1 VSAVD
6 LADYDPMDREIQ
18 QCPFDHY
25 AALRSH
31 GPVFHHEATGMYFV
45 ARHDVVNRVLRDT
58 ATFSSVGSNV
68 KTAAS
73 SAVMEQ
79 VAAIMAEGWPRAET
93 LLTVDPPR
101 HTRYRKLVARTFS
114 ARRIARLEDTVRDI
128 AIELIDAFPDDG
140 LIDFHADF
148 AVSLPVRV
156 IHHTLNM
163 SADTIDSIKVWS
175 EAANIALGASPPDEA
190 RLDAA
195 RSQVEAQRYWY
206 GEYQDRLGDP
216 TDDILSELA
225 HADFDDPD
233 NPDGETRK
241 LEFPEVYG
249 IIKQLMVAG
258 NETTTKFLNETMRML
273 IERPDVWAAVE
284 ADPAANIH
292 GLVEEGLRLSS
303 PNQGLFRYV
312 TTDTELGGVPIPAGS
327 TLWVMFAAANRDAAV
342 FSDAETFDLSRPNLN
357 EHLAFGKGHHFCIGA
372 PLSRLEGRV
381 AFEELAKRIELP
393 TFAPDN
399 TFEYEPS
406 YILRGLAQ
414 LDLHVTKRSQP
425 EES

>member
-1 VSAVD
+1 MTTAD
-6 LADYDPMDREIQ
+6 LTNYDPMDREIQ

-45 ARHDVVNRVLRDT
+45 ARHDMVNQVLRDT

-73 SAVMEQ
+73 SRIMDQ
-79 VAAIMAEGWPRAET
+79 VAEIMAQGWPRAET

-101 HTRYRKLVARTFS
+101 QTRYRKLVSRTFS
-114 ARRIARLEDTVRDI
+114 ARRIAQLEDKVREI
-128 AIELIDAFPDDG
+128 AVELIDAFPDDG
-140 LIDFHADF
+140 PIDFHAAF

-156 IHHTLNM
+156 IHHALNM
-163 SADTIDSIKVWS
+163 SSDTVDRIKVWS
-175 EAANIALGASPPDEA
+175 EAANIALGASPPDEV
-190 RLDAA
+190 RLEAA
-195 RSQVEAQRYWY
+195 RSQVDAQKYWY
-206 GEYQDRLGDP
+206 GEYQDRLATP
-216 TDDILSELA
+216 SDDILSDLA

-233 NPDGETRK
+233 TPEGETRK
-241 LEFPEVYG
+241 LEFPEVYS

-273 IERPDVWAAVE
+273 IERPDAWDALVS
-284 ADPAANIH
+284 DPAAHAH

-303 PNQGLFRYV
+303 PNQGLFRHV
-312 TTDTELGGVPIPAGS
+312 TTDTELDGVPIPAGS
-327 TLWVMFAAANRDAAV
+327 TLWVMFAAANRDASV
-342 FSDAETFDLSRPNLN
+342 FPDAEEFDLSRPNLN

-372 PLSRLEGRV
+372 PLSRLEGKV

-393 TFAPDN
+393 RFAPEN
-399 TFEYEPS
+399 VFEYEPS

-414 LDLHVTKRSQP
+414 LDLLVTKRPQP
-425 EES
+425 QEA

>member
-1 VSAVD
+1 MSTVD
-6 LADYDPMDREIQ
+6 LANYDPMDREIQ

-25 AALRSH
+25 AALRDH
-31 GPVFHHEATGMYFV
+31 GPVFHHEPTGMYFV
-45 ARHDVVNRVLRDT
+45 ARHDVVNQILRDT
-58 ATFSSVGSNV
+58 TTFSSVGSNV

-73 SAVMEQ
+73 SDVMEQ

-93 LLTVDPPR
+93 MLTVDPPR

-114 ARRIARLEDTVRDI
+114 ARRIATLEDTVRQI
-128 AIELIDAFPDDG
+128 AIDLIDAFPDNG
-140 LIDFHADF
+140 PIDFHTDF

-156 IHHTLNM
+156 IHHALNM
-163 SADTIDSIKVWS
+163 SPDTVDHIKVWS
-175 EAANIALGASPPDEA
+175 DAANIALGASPPDEA

-206 GEYQDRLGDP
+206 EEYQDRLTTP
-216 TDDILSELA
+216 RDDILSDLT

-233 NPDGETRK
+233 SPDTETRK
-241 LEFPEVYG
+241 LEFPEVYS

-273 IERPDVWAAVE
+273 IERPDVWAELA
-284 ADPAANIH
+284 ADPAARIH

-312 TTDTELGGVPIPAGS
+312 TADTELDGVPIPAGS

-342 FSDAETFDLSRPNLN
+342 FADAESFDLSRDNVK

-372 PLSRLEGRV
+372 PLSRLEGKV

-393 TFAPDN
+393 SFAPHHV
-399 TFEYEPS
+399 FEYEPS
-406 YILRGLAQ
+406 FIMRGLAR
-414 LDLHVTKRSQP
+414 LDLHVIKRPQRQEP
-425 EES
+425 

>member
-1 VSAVD
+1 MSAVD
-6 LADYDPMDREIQ
+6 LANYDPMDREIQ

-31 GPVFHHEATGMYFV
+31 GPVFRHEATGMYFV

-58 ATFSSVGSNV
+58 ATFSSMGSNV

-79 VAAIMAEGWPRAET
+79 VAEIMAQGWPRAET

-101 HTRYRKLVARTFS
+101 QTRYRKLVSRTFS
-114 ARRIARLEDTVRDI
+114 ARRIAQLEDKVREI
-128 AIELIDAFPDDG
+128 AVELIDAFPDDG
-140 LIDFHADF
+140 PIDFHAAF

-156 IHHTLNM
+156 IHYALNM
-163 SADTIDSIKVWS
+163 SSDTVDRIKVWS
-175 EAANIALGASPPDEA
+175 EAANIALGASPPDDVRLEAA
-190 RLDAA
+190 RL
-195 RSQVEAQRYWY
+195 QVEAQQYWHR
-206 GEYQDRLGDP
+206 EYQDRLANP
-216 TDDILSELA
+216 SDDILSDLA

-233 NPDGETRK
+233 TPEGETRK
-241 LEFPEVYG
+241 LEFPEVYS

-273 IERPDVWAAVE
+273 IERPDAWAALVS
-284 ADPAANIH
+284 DPVAHVH

-303 PNQGLFRYV
+303 PNQGLFRHV
-312 TTDTELGGVPIPAGS
+312 TADTELDGVPIPAGS
-327 TLWVMFAAANRDAAV
+327 TLWVMFAAANRDESV
-342 FSDAETFDLSRPNLN
+342 FADAEEFDLSRANLN

-393 TFAPDN
+393 SFAPGN
-399 TFEYEPS
+399 VFEYEPS

-414 LDLHVTKRSQP
+414 LDLHVTKRPQP
-425 EES
+425 QEA